1 MARTYNVTSTINSN
15 IVTIMTA
22 DATKIVSKGYTD
34 TTPKIAIDVNDCMT
48 IKNVA
53 IAFAKDMTED
63 NKMKAIRNKIDS
75 NAIAILKETAVSAL
89 YGMTDEDFYK
99 ISYKL
104 EETDSRRDL
113 ITRTLKACIAK
124 VQVFDMTNKE
134 MKFTDVP
141 MDTGFDKLPADKQLA
156 QVRKKIETAELV
168 PLAVTGCDMREEL
181 RGTTKEKFIDK
192 AVPLN
197 PETRQP
203 YNTEETES

>member
-1 MARTYNVTSTINSN
+1 MPRTYNVTSTINSN
-15 IVTIMTA
+15 IVTIMTVDSA
-22 DATKIVSKGYTD
+22 KLVSKGFTD
-34 TTPKIAIDVNDCMT
+34 TTPRIAIDVNDCVAV
-48 IKNVA
+48 KNVA

-63 NKMKAIRNKIDS
+63 NKLKAIRNKVDAS
-75 NAIAILKETAVSAL
+75 AIAILKETAVSAL

-124 VQVFDMTNKE
+124 VQVFDMNRKE
-134 MKFTDVP
+134 MRFTDVP
-141 MDTGFDKLPADKQLA
+141 METGFDKLSAEKQLS

-181 RGTTKEKFIDK
+181 RGTTKDKFIAK

-203 YNTEETES
+203 YNTEETEG

>member
-1 MARTYNVTSTINSN
+1 MPRTYNVTSTINTS
-15 IVTIMTA
+15 IVSYLAYNREKAELETRTATIKLADDMTA
-22 DATKIVSKGYTD
+22 D
-34 TTPKIAIDVNDCMT
+34 N
-48 IKNVA
+48 
-53 IAFAKDMTED
+53 EL
-63 NKMKAIRNKIDS
+63 KAMRNKID
-75 NAIAILKETAVSAL
+75 IETCAVVAKTTVSAL

-113 ITRTLKACIAK
+113 ITRTLKACIAR
-124 VQVFDMTNKE
+124 VQVFDMTRKE
-134 MKFTDVP
+134 MRFTDVP
-141 MDTGFDKLPADKQLA
+141 MDTGFDKLSADKQLA

-181 RGTTKEKFIDK
+181 RGTTKDKFISK

-203 YNTEETES
+203 YNTEETEG